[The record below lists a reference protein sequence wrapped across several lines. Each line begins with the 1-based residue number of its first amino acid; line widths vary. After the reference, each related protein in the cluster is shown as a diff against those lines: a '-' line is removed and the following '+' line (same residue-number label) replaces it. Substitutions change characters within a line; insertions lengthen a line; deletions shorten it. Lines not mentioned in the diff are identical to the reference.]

1 MDPNITF
8 LAFLTAIEENDVL
21 GAQEAAGNLATWLG
35 RGGFEPKW
43 LPEEKSAFL
52 MFVATV
58 DVYAN

>member
-1 MDPNITF
+1 MDPNATL
-8 LAFLTAIEENDVL
+8 LAFLTAIDENDVL
-21 GAQEAAGNLATWLG
+21 GAHEAAENLANWLG
-35 RGGFEPKW
+35 KGGFEPKW